1 MPCQQIT
8 YRDKREEESG
18 LQAVFFMPTTANLH
32 LHDTEVTMNP
42 FLEGSSFHVED
53 ILRNSDMSAS
63 ASFGQKGD
71 KPCLE
76 TPEANKR
83 DMPLEVG
90 LT

>member
-1 MPCQQIT
+1 
-8 YRDKREEESG
+8 
-18 LQAVFFMPTTANLH
+18 
-32 LHDTEVTMNP
+32 MNP